1 LRESVS
7 HPTGSK
13 GSLRL
18 RFAVRPNGLQSIW
31 SQVLGQQ
38 GCKVFER
45 VSFLAHNANGLEFGN
60 THTELIECVIQL
72 SEVMGLQP
80 QIHPTNAESNID
92 ETSITRCLEARFHR
106 YFGNAVKRESEVGND
121 RGATS

>member
-7 HPTGSK
+7 HPTSSN

-18 RFAVRPNGLQSIW
+18 RFAVGPNGLQSIW
-31 SQVLGQQ
+31 SQSLGQQ

-60 THTELIECVIQL
+60 THSELIEFVIQF

-80 QIHPTNAESNID
+80 LFHPTNAESNID
-92 ETSITRCLEARFHR
+92 ETRIARCLETRFHR
-106 YFGNAVKRESEVGND
+106 YFGNAVERESEVGND
-121 RGATS
+121 RGATP